1 AVALDHFVKRLRN
14 KILTHRSE
22 IVSLDTSDAEGDA
35 LLVAYGSVYRC
46 ARAAAREAR
55 RSGWSVGSLKLNTL
69 WPLADEELRALAQ
82 GRRAVVVMENN
93 MGQMYPYL
101 KAEMG
106 RDTEVL
112 FLPPQ
117 LIGELHDVEYVL
129 DFLKERVRC

>member
-1 AVALDHFVKRLRN
+1 VALDTFVKRLRG
-14 KILTHRSE
+14 KILKHRQE
-22 IVSLDTSDAEGDA
+22 IVSLDASDADGDV
-35 LLVAYGSVYRC
+35 LLLAYGSIYRC

-55 RSGWSVGSLKLNTL
+55 ARGWSVGSLKLNTL
-69 WPLADEELRALAQ
+69 WPLADVELRALAT

-106 RDTEVL
+106 READVL

-117 LIGELHDVEYVL
+117 RIGELHDIEYVL
-129 DFLKERVRC
+129 EFLKERVRC